1 MPSGWGENIWIDCIG
16 LKEWRFC
23 SILQKDILLHGNIDM
38 LQKGAFMRR
47 LVVRELAMAKNFSMA
62 KLEREAHLDRQTARR
77 LWRNPSYNARPATLE
92 KVATALGVHA
102 SELFREE
109 SEEEE
114 DVVSS
119 PLPDIPTI
127 FTPPLTEEEA
137 ARQARVLKALAE
149 PTRLWILSQLNRY
162 ERLINVKDLTTAYF
176 VVQPTISNHLR
187 ALRSAGLISH
197 TKKRQQSYYYVNRE
211 QIQNVSTFLLDTL
224 LESRGDTIT
233 SLHADT
239 PTLFIPLLTDHEFA
253 HQASILKALAEPTR
267 LRILSQLNR
276 YERLMNVKELAS
288 VYRTAKSTISTH
300 LQRLQSVGLISHY
313 RDEQWVYYYLNR
325 ENVRNVAELLM
336 ALIVQPSGEENA
348 SAIQAVKDR
357 EG

>member
-1 MPSGWGENIWIDCIG
+1 M
-16 LKEWRFC
+16 
-23 SILQKDILLHGNIDM
+23 H
-38 LQKGAFMRR
+38 R
-47 LVVRELAMAKNFSMA
+47 LIVREIAMAKRFSMA

-77 LWRNPSYNARPATLE
+77 LWRNPFYNARPATLE

-119 PLPDIPTI
+119 PLPDIPPTI
-127 FTPPLTEEEA
+127 FTPPLTEQEA
-137 ARQARVLKALAE
+137 AHQASVLKTLAE
-149 PTRLWILSQLNRY
+149 PTRLWIVTQLTKH
-162 ERLINVKDLTTAYF
+162 ERSINVKELASAYL

-211 QIQNVSTFLLDTL
+211 QIQNVSTFLLSTL
-224 LESRGDTIT
+224 LGST
-233 SLHADT
+233 ADEGMTCSSPPNT

-253 HQASILKALAEPTR
+253 HQASILKALGEPTR
-267 LRILSQLNR
+267 LQILSQLNR

-288 VYRTAKSTISTH
+288 AYRSANPTISTH
-300 LQRLQSVGLISHY
+300 LRTLQTVGLISSY
-313 RDEQWVYYYLNR
+313 KDEQWTYYYLNR
-325 ENVRNVAELLM
+325 DKIREAGEFLMTLIGPEISELE
-336 ALIVQPSGEENA
+336 VS
-348 SAIQAVKDR
+348 S
-357 EG
+357 

>member
-1 MPSGWGENIWIDCIG
+1 
-16 LKEWRFC
+16 
-23 SILQKDILLHGNIDM
+23 
-38 LQKGAFMRR
+38 MRR

-162 ERLINVKDLTTAYF
+162 ERL
-176 VVQPTISNHLR
+176 
-187 ALRSAGLISH
+187 
-197 TKKRQQSYYYVNRE
+197 
-211 QIQNVSTFLLDTL
+211 
-224 LESRGDTIT
+224 
-233 SLHADT
+233 
-239 PTLFIPLLTDHEFA
+239 
-253 HQASILKALAEPTR
+253 
-267 LRILSQLNR
+267 
-276 YERLMNVKELAS
+276 MNVKELAS